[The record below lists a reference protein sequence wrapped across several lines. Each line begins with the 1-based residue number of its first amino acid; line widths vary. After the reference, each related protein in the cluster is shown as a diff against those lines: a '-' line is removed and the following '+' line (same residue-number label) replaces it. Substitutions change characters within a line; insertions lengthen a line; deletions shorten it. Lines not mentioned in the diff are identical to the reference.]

1 MDGEQNPVE
10 LARRLVYFAAER
22 TLTSWVRTAL
32 SLMAL
37 GFVIDRFGLI
47 LDMLHAG
54 PAATTESSAMML
66 STWAGS
72 LIIGL
77 GAVMALA
84 AGVRYLRFAITY
96 HREGRTAVRHGLY
109 IGAMFSMFLAL
120 IGVALIVLLAVILR

>member
-54 PAATTESSAMML
+54 PAATTTPS
-66 STWAGS
+66 
-72 LIIGL
+72 
-77 GAVMALA
+77 
-84 AGVRYLRFAITY
+84 
-96 HREGRTAVRHGLY
+96 
-109 IGAMFSMFLAL
+109 FLAEKQL
-120 IGVALIVLLAVILR
+120 NHQDYLAKFLLLPH